1 MARNLIL
8 GDPAAGG
15 WCVYGQIGTIGD
27 QAQHILAFYKSE
39 AEVEES
45 VARLH
50 EKFGGRVSVRSF
62 EYDYAKDELDLMK
75 LMALDGIHMAIQYL
89 VGSKDD

>member
-8 GDPAAGG
+8 GDPAEGG

-39 AEVEES
+39 AEVEAA
-45 VARLH
+45 VASLH
-50 EKFGGRVSVRSF
+50 EKFGGEVSVRSF
-62 EYDYAKDELDLMK
+62 KYDYAKDELDLMK
-75 LMALDGIHMAIQYL
+75 LMVLDGIHMAIQYL
-89 VGSKDD
+89 RS